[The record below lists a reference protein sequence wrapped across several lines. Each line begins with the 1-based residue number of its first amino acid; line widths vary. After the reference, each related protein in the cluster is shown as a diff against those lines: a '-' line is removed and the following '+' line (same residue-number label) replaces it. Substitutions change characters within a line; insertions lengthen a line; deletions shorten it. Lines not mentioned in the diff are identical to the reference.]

1 MFKKSLQTLPEFW
14 QKRKSFSGSLLL
26 FLSLTSLNAFSQTD
40 SLNANPSTPVTVP
53 AAEATPPV
61 SEGTEKVVSGKV
73 VDKTGEAVIGA
84 VVSIKGTNIGAATD
98 VDGAFSVKV
107 SEANANGILVISYV
121 GYTTQEFPIAT
132 TTDFNITLL
141 EDEKLLDEVVVIGY
155 GTQENK
161 DVTGA
166 VSVVKGEDL
175 NKVVVVDAAQA
186 LQGRA
191 PGINVVQNTGA
202 PGSPLQVR
210 IRGVG
215 TNGVADPLYILN
227 GMPVGDLSFLNPND
241 IENISVLKDASAT
254 AIYGNRGANGV
265 VIVTTKKGSTK
276 KTTFDFNMLFGV
288 SKTWKRLKLLDAK
301 DWATLKN
308 ESDFNDG
315 LTPKYNPQSLGAG
328 TNWQDQIF
336 TTGKMNSY
344 SLSASGA
351 TEKSNYFISGGYLK
365 QTGIVKNSG
374 YERYNFSAN
383 NNLDVGKRF
392 TLGTYANIAYNE
404 RLEANDGG
412 EGFSS
417 VIGNAIMMDP
427 VTQVNSGRGT
437 DSTYSPSILGSDARN
452 PVSIINNRIG
462 KTKGLNFTGSAF
474 GEYKFLKYFKYK
486 SALGLNYSNSTFSEF
501 QNRYYEKL
509 GFSSPNSSVTKDQT
523 IGSQVTWTNSVV
535 FEKTFAEDHKV
546 EAIGLMEYIAGRSE
560 YFRVQKADTRDNDP
574 NTQYLTA
581 ARASTA
587 SAEGLA
593 SEYALRSFM
602 ARGTYEFRKK
612 YLVTGTVRRDES
624 SIFAKSKRAGY
635 FPSFS
640 LGWKVSEESFFQ
652 PLKPVVTFM
661 KIRAGYG
668 LTGNQRLPGSNPYYP
683 SVTSVYPGQNYTFST
698 GVGDANGVIATGV
711 APISQGNPNA
721 TWEKNKTTNI
731 AMDLG
736 LFRERILF
744 TIDYFVSTRVDML
757 LQKQVPYTAGL
768 EQPPYVNGGKIQNK
782 GVELSAT
789 YRDKS
794 HAINYSIGGNI
805 TFIKNKVIDFGLP
818 YYDGVYRNYKVN
830 VTQEGSSVAQF
841 YGLQTDGIV
850 QTQAEADAL
859 QTAQPNVKPGDF
871 KYKDLNGDGVINDK
885 DRTNIGSPLPKF
897 TYGFNADLS
906 YKNFDLSMFFQGS
919 YGNKIFN
926 GTKHLMQSSSNYN
939 KTEDM
944 LDRWTGPGSTN
955 DAPRLSDKGSN
966 NLLISDYYI
975 ESGSYLRLK
984 VLQIGYSIP
993 TKYIKRIKMER
1004 VRVFVGAQNLLTITK
1019 YSGFDPEIGQNTNN
1033 VNGQRFQSPTDFGVD
1048 RGGTYPQARTWQFG
1062 INASF

>member
-1 MFKKSLQTLPEFW
+1 MLKKSLLTLPVFW
-14 QKRKSFSGSLLL
+14 LKRKSISGSLILL
-26 FLSLTSLNAFSQTD
+26 LGLASINAFSQTD
-40 SLNANPSTPVTVP
+40 SLGTTTQATPPPAVDRVISGRLAEKSGEPVVGGLISVKGTSLGAVSDSLGNFTLKVP
-53 AAEATPPV
+53 AAHA
-61 SEGTEKVVSGKV
+61 
-73 VDKTGEAVIGA
+73 D
-84 VVSIKGTNIGAATD
+84 
-98 VDGAFSVKV
+98 
-107 SEANANGILVISYV
+107 GILVVSYL
-121 GYTTQEFPIAT
+121 GDANKEFPLAT
-132 TTDFNITLL
+132 TTDFNITMM
-141 EDEKLLDEVVVIGY
+141 EDEFSQDLQKLLDEVVVIGY

-175 NKVVVVDAAQA
+175 SKIVTVDPTQA

-210 IRGVG
+210 VRGVG
-215 TNGVADPLYILN
+215 TNGIADPLYILN

-276 KTTFDFNMLFGV
+276 KTTFDFNMLFGI
-288 SKTWKRLKLLDAK
+288 SKTWKRLKLLDSK
-301 DWATLKN
+301 EWATLKN

-315 LTPKYNPQSLGAG
+315 LTPKYNPSALSGG
-328 TNWQDQIF
+328 TDWQDQIF
-336 TTGKMNSY
+336 TTGKMSQY

-383 NNLDVGKRF
+383 NSLDVGKRF
-392 TLGTYANIAYNE
+392 TLGTYANMAYSE

-412 EGFSS
+412 EGYTS

-427 VTQVNSGRGT
+427 ITEVMSSRGT
-437 DSTYSPSILGSDARN
+437 DSTYSPSIQGSDARN

-462 KTKGLNFTGSAF
+462 KNKGINIVGNVF

-486 SALGLNYSNSTFSEF
+486 SALGLNYTNSTFSEF
-501 QNRYYEKL
+501 QNRYFEKL
-509 GFSSPNSSVTKDQT
+509 GTASPNSSVTKDQS
-523 IGSQVTWTNSVV
+523 ISSQMTWTNSVV
-535 FEKTFAEDHKV
+535 FEKTFAKDHKV
-546 EAIGLMEYIAGRSE
+546 EAIGVMEHIDWRSE
-560 YFRVQKADTRDNDP
+560 YFRVQKADTRDNEP
-574 NTQYLTA
+574 NSQYLTA
-581 ARASTA
+581 ARASSA
-587 SAEGLA
+587 SAEGKA
-593 SEYALRSFM
+593 EEAFMRSFM
-602 ARGTYEFRKK
+602 LRGTYEFKSK
-612 YLVTGTVRRDES
+612 YLITGTVRRDET
-624 SIFAKSKRAGY
+624 SIFDGSKKAGI

-640 LGWKVSEESFFQ
+640 LGWKVSEEAFFQ

-661 KIRAGYG
+661 KIRAGHG
-668 LTGNQRLPGSNPYYP
+668 LTGNARLAGSNPYYP
-683 SVTSVYPGQNYTFST
+683 SITSVYPGQNYAFST
-698 GVGDANGVIATGV
+698 GIGDANGTVATGT
-711 APISQGNPNA
+711 APQSLGNQKA
-721 TWEKNKTTNI
+721 TWEKNKTTNVAI
-731 AMDLG
+731 DLG
-736 LFRERILF
+736 FFRERVLF
-744 TIDYFVSTRVDML
+744 TVDYFVSTRVDML
-757 LQKQVPYTAGL
+757 LQKGVPYILGL
-768 EQPPYVNGGKIQNK
+768 EQPPYANGGKIQNK

-805 TFIKNKVIDFGLP
+805 TFIKNKVIEFGLP
-818 YYDGVYRNYKVN
+818 LYDGVYRNYKVN

-850 QTQAEADAL
+850 QTEEEAAAL
-859 QTAQPNVKPGDF
+859 QNVQPNVRPGDF

-944 LDRWTGPGSTN
+944 VDRWTGPGTSN
-955 DAPRLSDKGSN
+955 ERPRLSDKSIN

-984 VLQIGYSIP
+984 VVQLGYTLP
-993 TKYIKRIKMER
+993 EKYTKRIKMDKI
-1004 VRVFVGAQNLLTITK
+1004 RVFVGAQNLLTFTK
-1019 YSGFDPEIGQNTNN
+1019 YSGFDPEIGQNVNW
-1033 VNGQRFQSPTDFGVD
+1033 VNGQRFQSPTDFGID

-1062 INASF
+1062 LNASF